1 MTQRLIFSYAENEYL
16 PIFTSIGHN
25 LKEENLC
32 NCTIDTILQN
42 GLYKIIHLKTNY
54 KNKEIELNIT
64 MKRDD
69 NYYYFTRGFLYVD
82 NKEIPVTDYKCY
94 QSLQIEKYCYDNLN
108 VARIPNNIFEK

>member
-1 MTQRLIFSYAENEYL
+1 MTQRLLFSYAENEYL

-25 LKEENLC
+25 LKEENVC
-32 NCTIDTILQN
+32 NSTIDTILQN
-42 GLYKIIHLKTNY
+42 GLYKIIHLKTNH

-64 MKRDD
+64 MIRDD
-69 NYYYFTRGFLYVD
+69 NYYYFKHGFLYVD

-108 VARIPNNIFEK
+108 AVRIPNNIFDE